1 MNRYRNFIRIA
12 GRDFNMDFIESI
24 EVCEAINPEYAVV
37 NIEYKDKSI
46 TYPITG
52 TAKENQEKLDEAYW
66 VLHRSPSLSLIKTGI
81 ERR

>member
-1 MNRYRNFIRIA
+1 MNKYRNFIRIA

-24 EVCEAINPEYAVV
+24 EICEAINPEYAVV
-37 NIEYKDKSI
+37 SIEYKDKSI

-52 TAKENQEKLDEAYW
+52 TVKENREKLDEAYW
-66 VLHRSPSLSLIKTGI
+66 ILHRSPSLPLVRTGI

>member
-37 NIEYKDKSI
+37 SIEYKDKSI
-46 TYPITG
+46 TYPITDS
-52 TAKENQEKLDEAYW
+52 AKENQEKLNEAYW
-66 VLHRSPSLSLIKTGI
+66 ILHRSPSLPLVRTGI

>member
-12 GRDFNMDFIESI
+12 GRDFNMDYIESI
-24 EVCEAINPEYAVV
+24 EVCEAINPECAVV
-37 NIEYKDKSI
+37 SIEYRSQSI

-52 TAKENQEKLDEAYW
+52 SAKENQEKLDEAYW
-66 VLHRSPSLSLIKTGI
+66 VLHRSPSLPLIRTGI

>member
-12 GRDFNMDFIESI
+12 GRDFNMDYIESI
-24 EVCEAINPEYAVV
+24 EICEAINPEYAVV
-37 NIEYKDKSI
+37 SIEYKGQSI

-52 TAKENQEKLDEAYW
+52 SAKENKEKLDEAYW
-66 VLHRSPSLSLIKTGI
+66 ILHRTPSYPIIRTGI